1 MYRLLRRVVDVEPGE
16 VRAMLLACLYF
27 FCIFT
32 SYFILRPIRDEM
44 AVASGARSL
53 PWLFAGTLTG
63 MAIVNPL
70 YAALVVR
77 FPVKRFITITYQ
89 FFALNLVLFYLAWRS
104 GGATEWTGRAFFVW
118 TSVFNLF
125 VLSVFWSL
133 MADTFRSG
141 QAKRLFGFIAVGGT
155 LGSIT
160 GTGLTALLVDNVGAA
175 NLLLVSAAMLQVA
188 VAIVLFFPSAPRS
201 TRPEDAAAE
210 AADEGRTR
218 ERHAIGGSVWAGF
231 LHTIRSPYLAG
242 IALYLTLFL
251 FGSAVLYSAQTEIV
265 GTYFTDR
272 EARTQ
277 VLAQMEF
284 ATQVLTAIVQ
294 AFVTGRFMR
303 RFGVAATLGAVPVV
317 SMLGFAALAATS
329 WGMLPVFAT
338 FVALS
343 VFRRGTE
350 FSLGRP
356 AREVLYTVVPREDKY
371 KAKSFLDTFV
381 YRLGDQIGIWSYAGL
396 AALGL
401 TLTGGIAWVA
411 VLTSFAF
418 LALAIWLGR
427 RQQERAR
434 DAASE
439 RAPVDVAGA
448 APVPAR

>member
-16 VRAMLLACLYF
+16 VRAMLLGCLYF
-27 FCIFT
+27 FFIFT

-53 PWLFAGTLTG
+53 PWLFAGTLSG
-63 MAIVNPL
+63 MALVNPL

-89 FFALNLVLFYLAWRS
+89 FFALNLVLFYLAWRT
-104 GGATEWTGRAFFVW
+104 GGATVWTGRAFFIW

-125 VLSVFWSL
+125 VLSVFWSF

-155 LGSIT
+155 LGSIS
-160 GTGLTALLVDNVGAA
+160 GSAITALLVDNIGAA
-175 NLLLVSAAMLQVA
+175 NLLLVSAALLQVA
-188 VAIVLFFPSAPRS
+188 VGIVLFFPAAPRS

-210 AADEGRTR
+210 AADPADGRQR
-218 ERHAIGGSVWAGF
+218 RAIGGSLWAGF
-231 LHTIRSPYLAG
+231 LHTVRSPYLAG
-242 IALYLTLFL
+242 IALYLVLFT
-251 FGSAVLYSAQTEIV
+251 FGSTVLYSAQTEIV
-265 GTYFTDR
+265 GAHFSDR
-272 EARTQ
+272 ELRTQ
-277 VLAQMEF
+277 VLARMEL
-284 ATQVLTAIVQ
+284 ATQVLTALVQ

-317 SMLGFAALAATS
+317 SMLGFAALGATA
-329 WGMLPVFAT
+329 WGVLPVFAT

-343 VFRRGTE
+343 VLRRGTE

-381 YRLGDQIGIWSYAGL
+381 YRLGDQLAVWGYAGL

-401 TLTGGIAWVA
+401 AVTGISWIAVA
-411 VLTSFAF
+411 SSAAF
-418 LALAIWLGR
+418 LALALGLGR
-427 RQQERAR
+427 RPQERAR
-434 DAASE
+434 DAAAE
-439 RAPVDVAGA
+439 PAPLDVPRAA
-448 APVPAR
+448 AVPAR